1 MGLDQVKPVI
11 TELLCG
17 VYTLQLMTMEKKMWL
32 SILLFAQ
39 GLDSGPGCAFVLLC
53 NLEQDAQVT
62 FLHPGLSLHIC
73 KMNE

>member
-11 TELLCG
+11 TEPLCG

-39 GLDSGPGCAFVLLC
+39 GLDSGPGCACLAV
-53 NLEQDAQVT
+53 
-62 FLHPGLSLHIC
+62 
-73 KMNE
+73 